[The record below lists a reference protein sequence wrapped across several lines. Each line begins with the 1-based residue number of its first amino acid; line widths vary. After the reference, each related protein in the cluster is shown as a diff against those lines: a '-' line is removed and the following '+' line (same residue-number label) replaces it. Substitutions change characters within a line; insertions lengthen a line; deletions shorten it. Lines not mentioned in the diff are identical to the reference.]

1 MRTNTKSKTG
11 ETIATRTFTFE
22 EMLSTE
28 DLEYA
33 KRHGLS
39 PMDMWYFKTEMD
51 QEETLQAEIAKR
63 IALRDSHPIVD

>member
-1 MRTNTKSKTG
+1 MRTNTETKPAA
-11 ETIATRTFTFE
+11 TIATRTFTFE

-28 DLEYA
+28 DKEYA

-51 QEETLQAEIAKR
+51 QEATLQAEIAKR
-63 IALRDSHPIVD
+63 IARRDSQPIVD